1 MKKSHN
7 KKFALIRNFITCFVL
22 ALCLISSVGCSSTD
36 DFWKLDYFSDDGT
49 HAEQYDSSVF
59 YRNDL
64 TVFGGDADVI
74 YVSEEED
81 DVYGGWFYMYT
92 SGNDGVVL
100 QQYSDHRSC
109 ITCLRSKDLNDWE
122 LCGNVDNGFSC
133 YIGNDEWV
141 LERTWAP
148 EVLRNPVNGKYYMY
162 FSAFSYWNK
171 DGKIMDHNGVFYGD
185 DVNEEFTPVTNG
197 LAKNDNFM
205 GAVLVSDKPCG
216 PFYLANSERY
226 FKSESN
232 PDGLNA
238 NGQIVSKL
246 SPQINIYNYFHT
258 HEIKG
263 YEGQFLNQEFPIIDI
278 SPIYTS
284 DEKLYITFS
293 RHRSENHPVLVA
305 NTDDGKV
312 EGTSC
317 LWVMEMHDDWVTP
330 KYETLTKVTDC
341 NYMTVTRNKDYPC
354 WDEENGYILSGYF
367 KENDATWQLYD
378 DGEAG
383 GLGEGHIN
391 EGPQLFEKD
400 GRFYLC
406 FSPRGY
412 ESRFY
417 DVKQAISD
425 NGPLGPYTKIPAD
438 YARVF
443 GVNLIKNDAEK
454 GMTSTGHH
462 AFVEVGGELFCVYY
476 VHADPLDGS
485 TAARDGRIYAVD
497 RLDFVDTEEYGVL
510 IYGNGPTN
518 VLQIKPNITTGLHN
532 VVLDAGT
539 TINASNCDSD
549 TIKYLADNK
558 IIVHDVYQD
567 MQFTANGETEI
578 TITFDAP
585 KEISAISVYNAYLYE
600 DAFSEIDG
608 IIFELSE
615 KPEWM
620 PKDAVLPSLNACM
633 TGIKFNPDY
642 VHADESVSTPY
653 IDTGAAVNVSF
664 NPIKVKSVTFVVSKK
679 ISAGETTIKI
689 PEIAILGK

>member
-1 MKKSHN
+1 MRRSRNKS
-7 KKFALIRNFITCFVL
+7 FVIMRTFIMCFILVL
-22 ALCLISSVGCSSTD
+22 FIISSVGCACNSTD
-36 DFWKLDYFSDDGT
+36 DFWKMDYFADDGT
-49 HAEQYDSSVF
+49 HGEQYDSNIF

-64 TVFGGDADVI
+64 KVFGGDADVI
-74 YVSEEED
+74 YVSKEED
-81 DVYGGWFYMYT
+81 DEYGGWFYMYT

-122 LCGNVDNGFSC
+122 LCGKVDNGFSC
-133 YIGNDEWV
+133 WIGNDEWI

-148 EVLRNPVNGKYYMY
+148 EVLRNPQNGKYYMY
-162 FSAFSYWNK
+162 FSALSYWNK
-171 DGKIMDHNGVFYGD
+171 NGKIIDQNGKEYGE
-185 DVNEEFTPVTNG
+185 DVNSEFTPATAG
-197 LAKNDNFM
+197 LPKNDNFM

-226 FKSESN
+226 FNGGE
-232 PDGLNA
+232 NA
-238 NGQIVSKL
+238 NGQILSKL

-258 HEIKG
+258 HEIEG
-263 YEGQFLNQEFPIIDI
+263 YEGKFLNQEFPIIDI

-284 DEKLYITFS
+284 KGELYITFS
-293 RHRSENHPVLVA
+293 RHRSTNHPVLVK
-305 NTDDGKV
+305 NTNDGKM

-317 LWVMEMHDDWVTP
+317 LWVMKMHDDWVTP
-330 KYETLTKVTDC
+330 DYKTLTKVTDC
-341 NYMTVTRNKDYPC
+341 NYKTVTRNTAYPC
-354 WDEENGYILSGYF
+354 WDEENGYTLSGYF
-367 KENDATWQLYD
+367 REDDATWELYD

-383 GLGEGHIN
+383 SLGEGHIN
-391 EGPQLFEKD
+391 EGPQMFEKD

-406 FSPRGY
+406 YSPRGY

-425 NGPLGPYTKIPAD
+425 NGALGPYTKIPAD

-443 GVNLIKNDAEK
+443 GVNLVKNDAEK

-485 TAARDGRIYAVD
+485 TAARDGRIYSVD

-518 VLQIKPNITTGLHN
+518 VLQIKPNVATGLHN
-532 VVLDAGT
+532 VIFDEGTEIDA
-539 TINASNCDSD
+539 NNCDSD

-558 IIVHDVYQD
+558 IIVHDIYQD
-567 MQFTANGETEI
+567 MQFTADGETKI
-578 TITFDAP
+578 TITFDTP
-585 KEISAISVYNAYLYE
+585 KEISAISVYNAYQYE
-600 DAFSEIDG
+600 YAFSEIDG
-608 IIFELSE
+608 IIFEVAERPSWL
-615 KPEWM
+615 PA
-620 PKDAVLPSLNACM
+620 DTVLPSEMACI
-633 TGIKFNPDY
+633 TGIKFNPNY
-642 VHADESVSTPY
+642 IHADESVSMPY

-664 NPIKVKSVTFVVSKK
+664 NPIKVKSVKIVISRK
-679 ISAGETTIKI
+679 ISDAESEIKVS
-689 PEIAILGK
+689 EIAILGK